1 MSAVFNQILQTIGHL
16 FGRLGILKMVK
27 SSSVLHTFIAVHLHS
42 IRRISIGW
50 FAFLGISLSACQSE
64 EVQTLRPS
72 PLPQDPQ
79 IQVYTNHEPAS
90 SYTEPYRLITR
101 DGDNLEQ
108 IMIDAIA
115 SARSTVDVAVQEF
128 RLPGIAQAL
137 ADRQKAGVRVR
148 LILENTYA
156 RPLSSFTTEELN
168 RMEKRDRDR
177 AEETRRIIDQNGDGQ
192 LSQDEINSRDALIVL
207 DRANV
212 PRIDDTA
219 DGSSGSNLMHHK
231 FVVVDGQTMIV
242 TSANFTTSDVHGD
255 FKSPHSRGNANNL
268 LKIQSPALATVFTEE
283 FNLMW
288 GDGPGGKLNSLFG
301 VKKPFRPAR
310 PVMVGNTKVEVQF
323 SPTSRSVPWQQ
334 SSNGLIGQ
342 TVGDATK
349 SVSMALFVF
358 SDQQLV
364 DLLETTHQRQVEIK
378 ALIDPGFAY
387 RSYSEALDMMGITL
401 AENCKYEADNHPWK
415 RAIATVGVPRM
426 PPGDL
431 LHHKF
436 GIVDQQTVITGSH
449 NWTKAAN
456 GGNDETLL
464 VIHNPMVAAH
474 YQREFERLYTNAIVG
489 VPPAIK
495 KKAEAQ
501 AQECPVTTAIAPSL
515 LPTKPR
521 ASTAL
526 QAVKPVQPRSPLAGQ
541 PISTT
546 KAKQTANS
554 GQASQR
560 INLNSASQAEL
571 ETLPGVGPGLA
582 KRMIAARQQKQF
594 ASWADVDRVSGV
606 GPKLLQKLKDRI
618 VW

>member
-1 MSAVFNQILQTIGHL
+1 MSAVFNQMLQTIGHL
-16 FGRLGILKMVK
+16 FGRLGTLKMVD
-27 SSSVLHTFIAVHLHS
+27 SSSVLHTFTAVHLHS
-42 IRRISIGW
+42 IPHNPICW

-90 SYTEPYRLITR
+90 SYTEPYRQVTR
-101 DGDNLEQ
+101 EGDNLEQ
-108 IMIDAIA
+108 VIVNAIA

-177 AEETRRIIDQNGDGQ
+177 VEENRRIIDQNGDGQ
-192 LSQDEINSRDALIVL
+192 LSPDEINSRDALIVI
-207 DRANV
+207 DQANV

-219 DGSSGSNLMHHK
+219 DGSKGSNLMHHK
-231 FVVVDGQTMIV
+231 FLVVDGQTMIV

-268 LKIQSPALATVFTEE
+268 LKIQSPALATIFTEE

-288 GDGPGGKLNSLFG
+288 GDGPGGKPNSLFG
-301 VKKPFRPAR
+301 VKKPFRPVR

-342 TVGDATK
+342 TVGSASK

-364 DLLETTHQRQVEIK
+364 DLLQTTHQRQVEIK

-387 RSYSEALDMMGITL
+387 RSYSEALDMMGVTL
-401 AENCKYEADNHPWK
+401 AEDCKYEANNHPWK
-415 RAIATVGVPRM
+415 PAIATVGVPRM

-449 NWTKAAN
+449 NWTNAAN
-456 GGNDETLL
+456 GGNDETVL
-464 VIHNPMVAAH
+464 VIHNPVVAAH

-495 KKAEAQ
+495 KKVDAQ
-501 AQECPVTTAIAPSL
+501 AKECPVTTAISPKPQPKKL
-515 LPTKPR
+515 L
-521 ASTAL
+521 SFN
-526 QAVKPVQPRSPLAGQ
+526 AVKPVRPRTSLAVQPVS
-541 PISTT
+541 
-546 KAKQTANS
+546 AKNVKQASVTS
-554 GQASQR
+554 KRASQR
-560 INLNSASQAEL
+560 ININSASQAEL
-571 ETLPGVGPGLA
+571 ETLPGIGPGLA
-582 KRMIAARQQKQF
+582 KRMIAARQKKQF
-594 ASWADVDRVSGV
+594 TSLTDVDRVSGV

-618 VW
+618 IW

>member
-1 MSAVFNQILQTIGHL
+1 MSAVFNQIIQTVGNL
-16 FGRLGILKMVK
+16 LGRLGILKMLHA
-27 SSSVLHTFIAVHLHS
+27 SSVLHTFIAVHLHS
-42 IRRISIGW
+42 IRHISLCW
-50 FAFLGISLSACQSE
+50 FVFLGISLSACQSE

-79 IQVYTNHEPAS
+79 IQAYTNHEPAS
-90 SYTEPYRLITR
+90 SYTEPDRQITR

-108 IMIDAIA
+108 IIVDAIA

-137 ADRQKAGVRVR
+137 AERQKAGVRVR

-255 FKSPHSRGNANNL
+255 FKSPNSRGNANNL

-288 GDGPGGKLNSLFG
+288 GDGPGGKPNSLFG
-301 VKKPFRPAR
+301 VKKPFRPVR

-342 TVGDATK
+342 TVGSASK

-364 DLLETTHQRQVEIK
+364 DLLQTTHQRRVEIK

-401 AENCKYEADNHPWK
+401 TEDCKYEANNHPWK
-415 RAIATVGVPRM
+415 PAIATVGVPRM

-449 NWTKAAN
+449 NWTNAAN

-464 VIHNPMVAAH
+464 VIHNSTVAAH
-474 YQREFERLYTNAIVG
+474 YQREFERLYTDAIVG

-495 KKAEAQ
+495 KKAAAQ
-501 AQECPVTTAIAPSL
+501 AQECPVTTAIALKPLPKRLPS
-515 LPTKPR
+515 
-521 ASTAL
+521 STA
-526 QAVKPVQPRSPLAGQ
+526 SQ
-541 PISTT
+541 PIPPFQPLSSLARKPTSTQ
-546 KAKQTANS
+546 KVKQTVNS
-554 GQASQR
+554 GQANQR

-582 KRMIAARQQKQF
+582 KRMIAARQQKKF
-594 ASWADVDRVSGV
+594 TSLADVDRVSGI

-618 VW
+618 IW

>member
-1 MSAVFNQILQTIGHL
+1 M
-16 FGRLGILKMVK
+16 
-27 SSSVLHTFIAVHLHS
+27 HLHS
-42 IRRISIGW
+42 IRYISICW
-50 FAFLGISLSACQSE
+50 LAFLGISLSSCQSE

-79 IQVYTNHEPAS
+79 IQAYTNHEPAS
-90 SYTEPYRLITR
+90 SYTEPDRQIPR

-108 IMIDAIA
+108 IIVDAIA

-128 RLPGIAQAL
+128 RLPRIAQAL
-137 ADRQKAGVRVR
+137 AERQKAGVRVR

-156 RPLSSFTTEELN
+156 RPLSSFTPEELN

-207 DRANV
+207 DRATV

-242 TSANFTTSDVHGD
+242 TSANFTPSDVHGD
-255 FKSPHSRGNANNL
+255 FKSPNSRGNANNL
-268 LKIQSPALATVFTEE
+268 LKIQSSALAAVFTEE

-288 GDGPGGKLNSLFG
+288 GDGPGGKPDSVFG
-301 VKKPFRPAR
+301 VKKPFRPVR
-310 PVMVGNTKVEVQF
+310 PVMVGNTKIEVQF

-334 SSNGLIGQ
+334 SSNGLIGR
-342 TVGDATK
+342 TVGSARK

-358 SDQQLV
+358 SDQSLV
-364 DLLETTHQRQVEIK
+364 DLLETSHQRQVEIK
-378 ALIDPGFAY
+378 ALIDSGFAY

-401 AENCKYEADNHPWK
+401 AEDCKYEANNHPWK
-415 RAIATVGVPRM
+415 PAIATVGVPRM

-436 GIVDQQTVITGSH
+436 GIVDQQIVITGSH
-449 NWTKAAN
+449 NWTNAAN
-456 GGNDETLL
+456 SGNDETLL
-464 VIHNPMVAAH
+464 VIHNSTVAAH
-474 YQREFERLYTNAIVG
+474 YQREFERLYTDAIMG
-489 VPPAIK
+489 IPPAIK
-495 KKAEAQ
+495 KKAAAQ
-501 AQECPVTTAIAPSL
+501 AQECPVTTAIA
-515 LPTKPR
+515 
-521 ASTAL
+521 
-526 QAVKPVQPRSPLAGQ
+526 VKPSPKKTPSFAASQPISSVQPRSLLAGKL
-541 PISTT
+541 PLT
-546 KAKQTANS
+546 KKVKQQIVNS
-554 GQASQR
+554 EPASQR
-560 INLNSASQAEL
+560 INLNSASQLEL

-594 ASWADVDRVSGV
+594 TSLADVDRVSGV

-618 VW
+618 IW

>member
-1 MSAVFNQILQTIGHL
+1 MN
-16 FGRLGILKMVK
+16 
-27 SSSVLHTFIAVHLHS
+27 LHS
-42 IRRISIGW
+42 IQNISICW
-50 FAFLGISLSACQSE
+50 LSFLGISLSACQSE
-64 EVQTLRPS
+64 EVQILRPS
-72 PLPQDPQ
+72 PLPQDQQ

-90 SYTEPYRLITR
+90 SYTEPYRQITR

-108 IMIDAIA
+108 AIIDAIS
-115 SARSTVDVAVQEF
+115 SARSTVDMAVQEF
-128 RLPGIAQAL
+128 RLPGIAQAM
-137 ADRQKAGVRVR
+137 AERQKAGVRIR
-148 LILENTYA
+148 LILENTYS
-156 RPLSSFTTEELN
+156 RPLSSFTAEELN

-192 LSQDEINSRDALIVL
+192 LSLDEINNRDALIVL

-255 FKSPHSRGNANNL
+255 FKSPNSRGNANNL
-268 LKIQSPALATVFTEE
+268 LKIQSPALATLFTEE

-288 GDGPGGKLNSLFG
+288 GDGPGGKPPSSLFG
-301 VKKPFRPAR
+301 LKKPFRPVR
-310 PVMVGNTKVEVQF
+310 QVMVGNTKVKVQF
-323 SPTSRSVPWQQ
+323 SPTSRSVSWQQ

-342 TVGDATK
+342 TLSSASK

-364 DLLETTHQRQVEIK
+364 DLLEPTHQRQVEIK

-401 AENCKYEADNHPWK
+401 AEDCKYEASNHPWK
-415 RAIATVGVPRM
+415 PAIATVGVPRM

-436 GIVDQQTVITGSH
+436 GIVDQQTVIAGSH
-449 NWTKAAN
+449 NWTNAAN
-456 GGNDETLL
+456 NGNDETVLI
-464 VIHNPMVAAH
+464 IHNPVVAAH

-489 VPPAIK
+489 IPPAIK
-495 KKAEAQ
+495 KKVEAQ
-501 AQECPVTTAIAPSL
+501 AKECPVTTAIAPRP
-515 LPTKPR
+515 LPQKTVSAVTPQR
-521 ASTAL
+521 
-526 QAVKPVQPRSPLAGQ
+526 VKPAQPLSSLTGKPQ
-541 PISTT
+541 STQKT
-546 KAKQTANS
+546 QQTSVTSKQANR
-554 GQASQR
+554 R

-571 ETLPGVGPGLA
+571 ETLPGIGPGLA
-582 KRMIAARQQKQF
+582 KRIIVARQQKQF
-594 ASWADVDRVSGV
+594 ASLADVDRVSGV
-606 GPKLLQKLKDRI
+606 GPKLLEKLKDRI

>member
-1 MSAVFNQILQTIGHL
+1 MHL
-16 FGRLGILKMVK
+16 Y
-27 SSSVLHTFIAVHLHS
+27 S
-42 IRRISIGW
+42 IQRISVCW
-50 FAFLGISLSACQSE
+50 LAFLGISLSACQSE
-64 EVQTLRPS
+64 EVQTLRPN
-72 PLPQDPQ
+72 PLPQDQQ

-90 SYTEPYRLITR
+90 SYTEPYRQVTR

-108 IMIDAIA
+108 IIIDAIA

-137 ADRQKAGVRVR
+137 AERQKAGVRVR

-156 RPLSSFTTEELN
+156 RPLSSFTPEELN

-177 AEETRRIIDQNGDGQ
+177 VEENRRIIDQNGDGQ
-192 LSQDEINSRDALIVL
+192 LSPDEINSRDALIVM
-207 DRANV
+207 DQANV

-219 DGSSGSNLMHHK
+219 DGSKGSNLMHHK

-268 LKIQSPALATVFTEE
+268 LKIQSPALAAVFTKE

-288 GDGPGGKLNSLFG
+288 GDGPGGQTNSLFG

-310 PVMVGNTKVEVQF
+310 QVMVGNTQVEVQF

-342 TVGDATK
+342 TLSSASK

-364 DLLETTHQRQVEIK
+364 DLLETTHQRQIEIK

-401 AENCKYEADNHPWK
+401 AEDCKYEANNRPWQP
-415 RAIATVGVPRM
+415 AIATVGVPRM

-449 NWTKAAN
+449 NWTNAAN
-456 GGNDETLL
+456 SGNDETVL
-464 VIHNPMVAAH
+464 VIHNPVVAAH

-489 VPPAIK
+489 VPPAIQ
-495 KKAEAQ
+495 KKANAQ
-501 AQECPVTTAIAPSL
+501 SKDCPATIAISQGTVSRIASKP
-515 LPTKPR
+515 LPKKLP
-521 ASTAL
+521 ASTAS
-526 QAVKPVQPRSPLAGQ
+526 QAVKPVQPQTSLTGK
-541 PISTT
+541 PISTR
-546 KAKQTANS
+546 KAKQTSGTS
-554 GQASQR
+554 GQVNHP

-571 ETLPGVGPGLA
+571 ETLPGIGPGLA
-582 KRMIAARQQKQF
+582 KRIIAARQQKQF
-594 ASWADVDRVSGV
+594 KSLADLDQVSGV
-606 GPKLLQKLKDRI
+606 GPKLLGKLKDKI
-618 VW
+618 IW